1 MEIYKFMSKLTNE
14 LNENLFYDVELHK
27 EYNNYDKT
35 YLLRVIAKRDNKRYD
50 YGFSIHENWLDD
62 NSINEIINSLLISN
76 F

>member
-14 LNENLFYDVELHK
+14 LNKNLFYNIEIDK
-27 EYNNYDKT
+27 NYNKYDKT

-62 NSINEIINSLLISN
+62 NSINVIIGFLLLQ
-76 F
+76 

>member
-14 LNENLFYDVELHK
+14 LNENSFYEVELYK
-27 EYNNYDKT
+27 EYNKHDKT

-62 NSINEIINSLLISN
+62 NAINELINFLLMQ
-76 F
+76 